1 MMTTTTTLDPMNHYG
16 STSDAVDLE
25 SAPLVSPDVGR
36 SVSPSELSFFSART
50 SISWQ
55 TRSRSRSQSSERS
68 SISINDAAA
77 AGANDLLDY
86 PADSPSGLAHSNRT
100 PVRANGRAAVV
111 VSATPA
117 TIKAS
122 RLMPRVFQ
130 SLQQQLNNDEN
141 EQHLNNEKEADTLE
155 MNLRTTSSQNDA
167 AAVDTPQQTSSLPVD
182 TITFGDAS
190 FWQGCSGW
198 NCSRRRHA
206 QVQAFFFP
214 ASSTI
219 QRYYRFTLTS
229 TTPMIGLHKRPAA
242 AAANASGSVTGLL
255 RRSAVVP
262 SHGTAAQAPDWILV
276 SVGGRSGWAPRQA
289 PSVPPTQAAAFVPAD
304 VFRARE
310 AWMGNHVFFGAG
322 RIMLG
327 SDAPS
332 FFFTTAV
339 IIMGMLFHFLVILPQ
354 LTRQSRLL
362 QQELDPGSSS
372 WISGHVSLLYYS
384 AVVLSILSLIFLVQT
399 ALLDPGIIPPC
410 SSPIKAPVPLRTVPR
425 VGPDSI
431 VVHEQ
436 VPVQIGGAAGFR
448 YCATCNIFRPPRAK
462 HCNSCNVCV
471 EQFDHHCPWV
481 GNCIG
486 MRNYRFFVWFVTTL
500 SLLTCIISI
509 TVARLIVVSYY
520 VTRMQDASSWNPN
533 AGIGPVLDPNHNHK
547 VSSSSSAALAAMDA
561 TRHTARELWRT
572 IRHYPVTVAFGTFT
586 MITAWTLLSLLS
598 YHLMLIT
605 VAQTTNE
612 RVRGVYR
619 YGAPGRRTPAFTSA
633 SSASI
638 MLEDSSSSQSN
649 NRNEADQGCCR
660 NWIKACCGRIPASRL
675 PPDFSLMVHSPY
687 RYDDQ
692 KDSHHNWQEG
702 DAILS
707 ARSVPRYNGGHD
719 DLKERPLMVETAWN
733 PPSAASVANGV

>member
-1 MMTTTTTLDPMNHYG
+1 MTTTTTTLDPMNHYG
-16 STSDAVDLE
+16 STSAVDLE
-25 SAPLVSPDVGR
+25 SAPLVSPDVGCR

-77 AGANDLLDY
+77 AGASDLLDY
-86 PADSPSGLAHSNRT
+86 PADSPSGLHSTRT

-117 TIKAS
+117 TIKAA

-130 SLQQQLNNDEN
+130 SLQQQLNNE
-141 EQHLNNEKEADTLE
+141 EQQLNNHQT
-155 MNLRTTSSQNDA
+155 NSQNDA
-167 AAVDTPQQTSSLPVD
+167 AIDAPQQTSLPVD
-182 TITFGDAS
+182 TVTFGDAS

-214 ASSTI
+214 PASTI
-219 QRYYRFTLTS
+219 QRYYRFTLTPA
-229 TTPMIGLHKRPAA
+229 TPMIGLHKRPAA
-242 AAANASGSVTGLL
+242 AAAAAASGSVTGLL

-262 SHGTAAQAPDWILV
+262 SHGTAANAPDWILV
-276 SVGGRSGWAPRQA
+276 SVGGRSGWAPRQVSSTA
-289 PSVPPTQAAAFVPAD
+289 LPTQAAAFVPAD

-339 IIMGMLFHFLVILPQ
+339 IMIGMLFHFLVILPQ
-354 LTRQSRLL
+354 LTRQSHLL
-362 QQELDPGSSS
+362 QQELDPGSS

-384 AVVLSILSLIFLVQT
+384 ALILSILSLIFLVQT

-425 VGPDSI
+425 VGPDSV
-431 VVHEQ
+431 VVHQQ

-486 MRNYRFFVWFVTTL
+486 MRNYRFFVWFITTL

-533 AGIGPVLDPNHNHK
+533 AGIGPVLMDNHHK

-572 IRHYPVTVAFGTFT
+572 IRHYPVSVAFGTFT

-612 RVRGVYR
+612 RVRGVFR
-619 YGAPGRRTPAFTSA
+619 YGAPGRQTPAFTSA

-638 MLEDSSSSQSN
+638 MLEDSSSSQSS
-649 NRNEADQGCCR
+649 RNEADHGCCR
-660 NWIKACCGRIPASRL
+660 NWIKACCGRIPPSRL

-687 RYDDQ
+687 RYEDDS
-692 KDSHHNWQEG
+692 KNLHHNWQEG